1 MSEVTEGSI
10 PGAAGQLFMRAWR
23 PATPRAV
30 VAICHGFNS
39 HSGMYGWCGQQFAQH
54 GLATWALDLRG
65 RGRSEGERFYVE
77 SFEDYVDDL
86 RRLIHHATAREPGLP
101 VFLLGHSAGGITS
114 CLYALEHQAGL
125 AGLICEDFAFEV
137 PAPDLALSVLK
148 GISHLTPH
156 AHALALRNEDFSRD
170 PQIVS
175 AMNEDPLIAHEKQ
188 PFATM
193 AALVR
198 ADERLRR
205 SFAQITLP
213 VLIIHGS
220 ADKAARPSGSQH
232 FHEQVGSTDRTLKLY
247 EGRYH
252 DPLNDLGRETVLAD
266 IVDWVAGRL
275 PGRQH
280 DHGQPGQA

>member
-65 RGRSEGERFYVE
+65 RGRSEGERLYVE

-280 DHGQPGQA
+280 DHGHPGQA

>member
-77 SFEDYVDDL
+77 SFEDYADDL
-86 RRLIHHATAREPGLP
+86 RRLIHHATASEPGLP

-114 CLYALEHQAGL
+114 CLYALEHQARL

-247 EGRYH
+247 QGRYH

-280 DHGQPGQA
+280 DHGHPGQA